1 VRQIGAQLRGT
12 RVARRRPRSHDEV
25 DGRQVVLAE
34 AENFAHQA
42 PNAVARGRVTDAARG
57 DRQPEPRP
65 AERIG
70 ARDDLEVGLIVSLPA
85 LVDMLELRLITEALA
100 GAERE
105 RPDRNSAA
113 ARYGVRRLR
122 PFARR
127 RLNTCRPFLVAMRAR
142 KP

>member
-1 VRQIGAQLRGT
+1 M
-12 RVARRRPRSHDEV
+12 
-25 DGRQVVLAE
+25 LAE
-34 AENFAHQA
+34 AEEFADQA
-42 PNAVARGRVTDAARG
+42 ANAVARDGMPDAARG
-57 DRQPEPRP
+57 DRQPKPRM
-65 AERIG
+65 AERVG
-70 ARDDLEVGLIVSLPA
+70 TRDELEVRLIVSLPA
-85 LVDMLELRLITEALA
+85 LVDMLELRLVTEALA

-105 RPDRNSAA
+105 RPDLNSAA

>member
-1 VRQIGAQLRGT
+1 MLGEPESFTDMAPDTVTRGGMT
-12 RVARRRPRSHDEV
+12 DEARRD
-25 DGRQVVLAE
+25 RQAE
-34 AENFAHQA
+34 A
-42 PNAVARGRVTDAARG
+42 
-57 DRQPEPRP
+57 RP
-65 AERIG
+65 AERVG
-70 ARDDLEVGLIVSLPA
+70 TGNDLEVSLVESLPA
-85 LVDMLELRLITEALA
+85 PVDMLELRLVTEALA